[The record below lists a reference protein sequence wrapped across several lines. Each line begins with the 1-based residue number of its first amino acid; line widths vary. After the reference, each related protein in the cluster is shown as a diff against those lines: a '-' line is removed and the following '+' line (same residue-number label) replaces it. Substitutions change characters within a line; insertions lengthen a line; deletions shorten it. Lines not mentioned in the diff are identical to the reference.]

1 MHAKRSIMSSARL
14 VAKVEAL
21 LLAKFPRLANTEL
34 RGVTL
39 ESWLEAAEAWR
50 IAKALE
56 QAGGHRTEAARA
68 LGISRRTLYSR
79 MEKLGVDPSRAS
91 RAGGEA
97 SGSSL
102 RVAAPVPALRSF
114 RAPGSNGSRQTAS
127 RSAARV
133 RRRR

>member
-21 LLAKFPRLANTEL
+21 LAKFPELANAEL

-39 ESWLEAAEAWR
+39 DSWLEAAEAWR
-50 IAKALE
+50 IAKAFE

-79 MEKLGVDPSRAS
+79 MEKLGIDPSRNN
-91 RAGGEA
+91 GQ
-97 SGSSL
+97 
-102 RVAAPVPALRSF
+102 VPALRTL
-114 RAPGSNGSRQTAS
+114 RAPRKQRVAQGRRAE
-127 RSAARV
+127 RSAEPLRIHG
-133 RRRR
+133 